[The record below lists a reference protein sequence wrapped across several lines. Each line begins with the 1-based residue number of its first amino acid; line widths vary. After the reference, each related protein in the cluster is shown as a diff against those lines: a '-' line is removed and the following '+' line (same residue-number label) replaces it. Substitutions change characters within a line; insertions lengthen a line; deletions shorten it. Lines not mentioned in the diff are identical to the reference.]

1 MTTASISGIAHTRA
15 RFADT
20 LRPTQDFTVVA
31 PKLAF
36 HLGPT
41 EVEVVAETAR
51 PVELPASLGRR
62 VTAGDLRDHRHD
74 RVHLRGAL

>member
-1 MTTASISGIAHTRA
+1 MTASICGIAQTRA
-15 RFADT
+15 QIADT
-20 LRPTQDFTVVA
+20 LRPTRDFTVEA

-36 HLGPT
+36 QVRPT
-41 EVEVVAETAR
+41 ELGVVAETAR
-51 PVELPASLGRR
+51 PVELPESLGRR

>member
-1 MTTASISGIAHTRA
+1 MTTASISGIAHSRA

-36 HLGPT
+36 HVRPLNWGA
-41 EVEVVAETAR
+41 VAETAW
-51 PVELPASLGRR
+51 PVELPESLGRR